1 MYNKI
6 KWTIMTLLLGLS
18 LTGCWDYIGIDEMTI
33 VTGIAIDKNQQTQNY
48 ELTFETI
55 SLMESTKEEGFKTK
69 LIEATGKNLLDTIRN
84 AKKRVVDKLY
94 FSDMKTIVISN
105 EIAKTEG
112 IGAIINALIGD
123 AEIREKTNIIISQ
136 EETAKQILNAKGI
149 DNPSTAYE
157 VRKIIDN
164 DNDVTSST
172 KPLFL
177 YEAFNT
183 LREPG
188 ASLVAPAFH
197 LVKNDDIITPEL
209 NGIGVFKDDKL
220 IYYIDSIDSKYF
232 LFIADKVNGGVISLS
247 TDNSGKDNIA
257 LKISE
262 NRTSKKYSYNNN
274 KIKIEI
280 TTITKVDLHDASD
293 RLKAVGKKEIDEA
306 EKKAESL
313 IVKNIKQLVAKA
325 QKEINTDIFGFGNLV
340 YRHDPLLWKKL
351 KNNWDEVFM
360 EIELDV
366 TSKVKVMNTGFT
378 K

>member
-1 MYNKI
+1 
-6 KWTIMTLLLGLS
+6 
-18 LTGCWDYIGIDEMTI
+18 
-33 VTGIAIDKNQQTQNY
+33 
-48 ELTFETI
+48 
-55 SLMESTKEEGFKTK
+55 
-69 LIEATGKNLLDTIRN
+69 
-84 AKKRVVDKLY
+84 
-94 FSDMKTIVISN
+94 
-105 EIAKTEG
+105 
-112 IGAIINALIGD
+112 
-123 AEIREKTNIIISQ
+123 
-136 EETAKQILNAKGI
+136 
-149 DNPSTAYE
+149 
-157 VRKIIDN
+157 
-164 DNDVTSST
+164 
-172 KPLFL
+172 
-177 YEAFNT
+177 
-183 LREPG
+183 
-188 ASLVAPAFH
+188 
-197 LVKNDDIITPEL
+197 
-209 NGIGVFKDDKL
+209 
-220 IYYIDSIDSKYF
+220 
-232 LFIADKVNGGVISLS
+232 

-293 RLKAVGKKEIDEA
+293 RLKAVGKKEIDETGR
-306 EKKAESL
+306 KAESL